1 MGAFSKFLEAP
12 RVLDRLRITV
22 AGVLRPT
29 HTPAAKYTI
38 NGKTPT
44 AEDIM
49 ARFGVNKDYAD
60 AFLRRNA

>member
-1 MGAFSKFLEAP
+1 MGAFSKFFEAP
-12 RVLDRLRITV
+12 RVLDRLCITV

>member
-22 AGVLRPT
+22 AGIIQPA
-29 HTPAAKYTI
+29 PAAKYTI

-49 ARFGVNKDYAD
+49 ARFGVNKEYAD

>member
-12 RVLDRLRITV
+12 RVLDRLCITV